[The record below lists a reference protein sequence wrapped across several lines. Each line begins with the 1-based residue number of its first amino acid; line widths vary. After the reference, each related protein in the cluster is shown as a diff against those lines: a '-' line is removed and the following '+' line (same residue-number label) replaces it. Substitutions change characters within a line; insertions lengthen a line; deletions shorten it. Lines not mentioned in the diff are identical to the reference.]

1 MSAFLWIHFG
11 ANDTVIHH
19 SGISMR
25 AINHC
30 LSHLIYGDTPSMQ
43 QPSPRLETICR
54 GARIEIRILDQ
65 SISLW
70 LNGLKRDEAPLAAIG
85 KLSTSVQTGYEWHEF
100 IEVRFQAADGNLN
113 VVALMNQERILES
126 TFPFALG

>member
-1 MSAFLWIHFG
+1 
-11 ANDTVIHH
+11 
-19 SGISMR
+19 
-25 AINHC
+25 
-30 LSHLIYGDTPSMQ
+30 MQ
-43 QPSPRLETICR
+43 QPSPLLETICR

-100 IEVRFQAADGNLN
+100 IDVRFQAADGNLN

-126 TFPFALG
+126 NFPFALG